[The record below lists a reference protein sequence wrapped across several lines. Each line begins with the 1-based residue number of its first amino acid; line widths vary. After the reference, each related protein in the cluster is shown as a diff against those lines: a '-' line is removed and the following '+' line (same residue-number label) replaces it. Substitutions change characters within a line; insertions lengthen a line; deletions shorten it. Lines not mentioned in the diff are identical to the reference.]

1 MKLVNQKRLLR
12 VGFMDTATPR
22 PMRLKIELTTAAYNA
37 LASSPFQLPAAKA
50 LATRLDM
57 TRFSKV

>member
-1 MKLVNQKRLLR
+1 
-12 VGFMDTATPR
+12 MDTATPR
-22 PMRLKIELTTAAYNA
+22 PMRLKIELTTAAQNA

>member
-1 MKLVNQKRLLR
+1 
-12 VGFMDTATPR
+12 MDTATPR

>member
-1 MKLVNQKRLLR
+1 
-12 VGFMDTATPR
+12 MDTATPR
-22 PMRLKIELTTAAYNA
+22 PMRLKIELTTAAQNA

-57 TRFSKV
+57 TRFSKVWMRRSLAFEAVPR